1 MSQISICFAS
11 KKMVLTLY
19 ILMGGI
25 WPQNLRDTPPT
36 YPPKKT
42 IHLASRQVNRIAWW
56 MSMYGAKTPKRQYA
70 WSNSTGIRRLDVGW
84 RRMRAQVQTVR
95 HYFNSEGRRCWH
107 GTRHLR
113 ETQNFGSIQ
122 SWKFDKICIFSYSF
136 NLIISYQL
144 FLYDIYYEEIPKH
157 NHGFRYLVNWL
168 INGYYIISMGRVNF
182 NLFGFRLQLPTL
194 AGLIRSLLPSAL

>member
-1 MSQISICFAS
+1 MFIVVFAVCVATGMSQISICFAS

-144 FLYDIYYEEIPKH
+144 FI
-157 NHGFRYLVNWL
+157 V
-168 INGYYIISMGRVNF
+168 
-182 NLFGFRLQLPTL
+182 
-194 AGLIRSLLPSAL
+194 

>member
-1 MSQISICFAS
+1 MSFTQPFSTSCTVTTNCLAISEPKPQFVHSCVCSMCCNRDVSNFHLFCF
-11 KKMVLTLY
+11 KEN
-19 ILMGGI
+19 GI
-25 WPQNLRDTPPT
+25 DPIYFNGWHMAPKFERHTSHIPT
-36 YPPKKT
+36 QKNNSSCLSP
-42 IHLASRQVNRIAWW
+42 
-56 MSMYGAKTPKRQYA
+56 GE
-70 WSNSTGIRRLDVGW
+70 SNCLVDVYVWCNRRLDVGW

-144 FLYDIYYEEIPKH
+144 FI
-157 NHGFRYLVNWL
+157 V
-168 INGYYIISMGRVNF
+168 
-182 NLFGFRLQLPTL
+182 
-194 AGLIRSLLPSAL
+194 